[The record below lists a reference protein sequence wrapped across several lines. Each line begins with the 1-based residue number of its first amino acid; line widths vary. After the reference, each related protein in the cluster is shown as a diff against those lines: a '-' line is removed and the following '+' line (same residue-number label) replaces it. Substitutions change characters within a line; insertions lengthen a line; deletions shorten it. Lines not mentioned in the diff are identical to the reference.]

1 MRACVEVAAYS
12 SCRILG
18 CQRPTRGSLCPLAAL
33 GVRVDIPG
41 GLGTAPALPRVT
53 PLAFEMGPQGAQRS
67 LDRGASGLCGPVVD
81 TNLDGLDVPLK
92 VPCRI
97 FPGPMSLPEG

>member
-1 MRACVEVAAYS
+1 
-12 SCRILG
+12 
-18 CQRPTRGSLCPLAAL
+18 
-33 GVRVDIPG
+33 
-41 GLGTAPALPRVT
+41 
-53 PLAFEMGPQGAQRS
+53 MGPQGAQRS